1 MKWTISRVLSVAG
14 ACLLTVAAAGC
25 GSSSSA
31 PAPWAPGQPLTL
43 DVGATFPAGT
53 VVRDAYTGTTATV
66 AANGSVTVTPD
77 AAGVVL
83 LERSGVAPTPF
94 QWQNATVYFALT
106 DRFNNGDPSNDGSYG
121 RKKDGGSEI
130 GTWHGGDWKGLTAKL
145 PYLSDL
151 GVTALW
157 ISPIVEQVHGWVAG
171 ASGDFKYW
179 GYTGYWAL
187 DFTRL
192 DRNWGSAADLQELV
206 DQAHQRGIRVIVDV
220 VMNHPG
226 YATGA
231 DLLSYLP
238 EVFHDGTGAAFTAY
252 DAAPHADLRT
262 WNDLVNYQSTGWTNW
277 WSPAWIRA
285 GSTPQEFPGFD
296 HPGQDDL
303 TRSLTFL
310 PDFKT
315 EATGAAGIPV
325 LLTRK
330 AATPDGTGAT
340 PVAGATVRDY
350 LVKWHTDWV
359 RQFGF
364 DGFRC
369 DTAKNVELGSWKA
382 LKTAGAAA
390 LAEWKT
396 ANPAK
401 SLDGGPFWMT
411 GEVYGHGV
419 TGKDE
424 YFTEG
429 GFDSLINFGFQ
440 PWLRDTLAAKPA
452 LVDNA
457 DDLDALYARYAS
469 LVSSDPTYGI
479 LSYLSSHDTRL
490 WFTDIALT
498 SAKQQRQ
505 AGTALLL
512 APGGVQVFYGDES
525 GRVRGPNGSDDTQGT
540 RSDMNWST
548 TDASIL
554 AHFRKLATFRKSHA
568 AVGAGTHAK
577 IASPAGTYAFTRTMG
592 TGASQDAV
600 LVVIGAG
607 N

>member
-1 MKWTISRVLSVAG
+1 MGRSNLRLLG
-14 ACLLTVAAAGC
+14 ALGFILLFTGQAAC
-25 GSSSSA
+25 GSSSST

-53 VVRDAYTGTTATV
+53 MVRDAYGGATATV
-66 AANGSVTVTPD
+66 ASNGTVTLTPD

-83 LERSGVAPTPF
+83 LERSGAAATPF
-94 QWQNATVYFALT
+94 HWQNATVYFALT
-106 DRFNNGDPSNDGSYG
+106 DRFNNGDPTNDGSYG
-121 RKKDGGSEI
+121 RKKDGASEI

-151 GVTALW
+151 GVNALW
-157 ISPIVEQVHGWVAG
+157 ISPVAEQVHGWVAG
-171 ASGDFKYW
+171 GTGDFKHH
-179 GYTGYWAL
+179 GYAGYWAL

-206 DQAHQRGIRVIVDV
+206 DQAHLRGIRVVVDV
-220 VMNHPG
+220 VLNHPG

-238 EVFHDGTGAAFTAY
+238 EVFRDGTGAAFTAY
-252 DAAPHADLRT
+252 DAAPHSDLRT

-296 HPGQDDL
+296 RPGTDDL
-303 TRSLTFL
+303 TKSLAFL

-315 EATGAAGIPV
+315 EATAAAGIPA

-340 PVAGATVRDY
+340 EIPGATVRDY
-350 LVKWHTDWV
+350 LVKWQTDWV
-359 RQFGF
+359 RQFGI

-382 LKTAGAAA
+382 LKNAGTAA
-390 LAEWKT
+390 LADWKA
-396 ANPAK
+396 ANPGKAM
-401 SLDGGPFWMT
+401 DGSPFWMT

-419 TGKDE
+419 IKDS
-424 YFTEG
+424 FFVDG
-429 GFDSLINFGFQ
+429 GFDSLINFAFQ
-440 PWLRDTLAAKPA
+440 PQLRDALAVKPA

-457 DDLDALYARYAS
+457 DELDALYGRYSAA
-469 LVSSDPTYGI
+469 VSDPSFGI

-490 WFTDIALT
+490 WFGDIALNDA
-498 SAKQQRQ
+498 AKQRQ

-525 GRVRGPNGSDDTQGT
+525 GRRLGPAGNDPTQGT
-540 RSDMNWST
+540 RSDMNWDST
-548 TDASIL
+548 DSSIL
-554 AHFRKLATFRKSHA
+554 AHFRKLATFRRSHS
-568 AVGAGTHAK
+568 AVGAGTHAR
-577 IASPAGTYAFTRTMG
+577 ITSPAGTYAFTRTLG
-592 TGASQDAV
+592 TGAAQDAV
-600 LVVIGAG
+600 VVVIGAG

>member
-1 MKWTISRVLSVAG
+1 MGRSNFRLLRALGFILLVAG
-14 ACLLTVAAAGC
+14 QAAC
-25 GSSSSA
+25 GSSSST

-53 VVRDAYTGTTATV
+53 VVRDAYGGATATV
-66 AANGSVTVTPD
+66 AANGSVTLTPD
-77 AAGVVL
+77 AAGVLL
-83 LERSGVAPTPF
+83 LERSGAAATPF
-94 QWQNATVYFALT
+94 HWQNATVYFALT
-106 DRFNNGDPSNDGSYG
+106 DRFSNGDPTNDGSYG
-121 RKKDGGSEI
+121 RKKDGASEI

-151 GVTALW
+151 GVNALW
-157 ISPIVEQVHGWVAG
+157 ISPVAEQLHGWVAG
-171 ASGDFKYW
+171 GTGDFKHY
-179 GYTGYWAL
+179 GYAGYWAL

-192 DRNWGSAADLQELV
+192 DKNWGSAADLQELV
-206 DQAHQRGIRVIVDV
+206 DQAHLRGIRVVVDV
-220 VMNHPG
+220 VLNHPG

-231 DLLSYLP
+231 DLVSYLP

-262 WNDLVNYQSTGWTNW
+262 WNDLVNYQSTNWTKW

-296 HPGQDDL
+296 RPGTDDL
-303 TRSLTFL
+303 TKSLSFL

-315 EATGAAGIPV
+315 EATAAAGIPT

-330 AATPDGTGAT
+330 AATPDGTGS
-340 PVAGATVRDY
+340 VEIAGATVRDY
-350 LVKWHTDWV
+350 LVKWQTDWV
-359 RQFGF
+359 RQFGI

-369 DTAKNVELGSWKA
+369 DTAKNVELGSFKA
-382 LKTAGAAA
+382 LKTAGTAA
-390 LAEWKT
+390 LADWKA
-396 ANPAK
+396 ANPGKAM
-401 SLDGGPFWMT
+401 DGSPFWMT

-419 TGKDE
+419 AKDAH
-424 YFTEG
+424 YFDG
-429 GFDSLINFGFQ
+429 GFDSLINFAFQ
-440 PWLRDTLAAKPA
+440 PQLRDALAVKPA

-457 DDLDALYARYAS
+457 DELDALYGRYSAA
-469 LVSSDPTYGI
+469 LSDPSFGI

-490 WFTDIALT
+490 WFGDIALNDA
-498 SAKQQRQ
+498 AKQRQ

-512 APGGVQVFYGDES
+512 VPGGVQVFYGDES
-525 GRVRGPNGSDDTQGT
+525 GRRLGPAGNDPTQGT
-540 RSDMNWST
+540 RSDMNWDS

-554 AHFRKLATFRKSHA
+554 AHFRKLATFRRSHS
-568 AVGAGTHAK
+568 AVGAGTHAR
-577 IASPAGTYAFTRTMG
+577 IVSPAGTYAFTRTLG

-600 LVVIGAG
+600 VVVIGAG

>member
-1 MKWTISRVLSVAG
+1 MGRSNLRLLRALGFILLVAG
-14 ACLLTVAAAGC
+14 QAAC
-25 GSSSSA
+25 GSSSST

-53 VVRDAYTGTTATV
+53 VVRDAYGGTTATV
-66 AANGSVTVTPD
+66 TANGTVTLTPD

-83 LERSGVAPTPF
+83 LERSGATATPF
-94 QWQNATVYFALT
+94 HWQNATVYFALT
-106 DRFNNGDPSNDGSYG
+106 DRFYNGDPTNDGSYG
-121 RKKDGGSEI
+121 RKKDGASEI

-151 GVTALW
+151 GVNALW
-157 ISPIVEQVHGWVAG
+157 ISPVAEQVHGWVAG
-171 ASGDFKYW
+171 GTGDFKHY
-179 GYTGYWAL
+179 GYAGYWAL

-206 DQAHQRGIRVIVDV
+206 DQAHLRGIRVVVDV
-220 VMNHPG
+220 VLNHPG

-238 EVFHDGTGAAFTAY
+238 EVFRDGTGAAFTAY

-296 HPGQDDL
+296 RPGTDDL
-303 TRSLTFL
+303 TKSLAFL

-315 EATGAAGIPV
+315 EATAAAGIPT

-330 AATPDGTGAT
+330 AATPDGTGAAEI
-340 PVAGATVRDY
+340 AGATVRDY
-350 LVKWHTDWV
+350 LVKWQTDWV
-359 RQFGF
+359 RQFGI

-382 LKTAGAAA
+382 LKTAGTAA
-390 LAEWKT
+390 LADWKA
-396 ANPAK
+396 ANPGKAI
-401 SLDGGPFWMT
+401 DGSPFWMT

-419 TGKDE
+419 VKDS
-424 YFTEG
+424 FFVDG
-429 GFDSLINFGFQ
+429 GFDSLINFAFQ
-440 PWLRDTLAAKPA
+440 PQLRDALAVKPA

-457 DDLDALYARYAS
+457 DELDALYGRYSAA
-469 LVSSDPTYGI
+469 LSDPSFGI

-490 WFTDIALT
+490 WFGDIALND
-498 SAKQQRQ
+498 AAQQRQ

-525 GRVRGPNGSDDTQGT
+525 GRRLGPAGNDPTQAT
-540 RSDMNWST
+540 RSDMNWSS
-548 TDASIL
+548 TDSSIL
-554 AHFRKLATFRKSHA
+554 AHFRKLATFRKGHA
-568 AVGAGTHAK
+568 AVGAGTHAR
-577 IASPAGTYAFTRTMG
+577 IPSPAGTYAFTRTLG
-592 TGASQDAV
+592 SGASQDAV
-600 LVVIGAG
+600 IVAIGAG

>member
-1 MKWTISRVLSVAG
+1 MNWTSSRILAVA
-14 ACLLTVAAAGC
+14 ASCLLGLASAAC
-25 GSSSSA
+25 GSGTSA
-31 PAPWAPGQPLTL
+31 PAAWTPGQPLTL
-43 DVGATFPAGT
+43 DVGTTFPAGT
-53 VVRDAYTGTTATV
+53 VLRDAYGGATATV
-66 AANGSVTVTPD
+66 AANGTVTVTPD

-83 LERSGVAPTPF
+83 LERSGAAPTPF
-94 QWQNATVYFALT
+94 RWQNATVYFALT
-106 DRFNNGDPSNDGSYG
+106 DRFQNGDPSNDGSYG
-121 RKKDGGSEI
+121 REKDGASEI
-130 GTWHGGDWKGLTAKL
+130 GTWHGGDWKGLTTKL

-171 ASGDFKYW
+171 SGGDYKHF
-179 GYTGYWAL
+179 GYAGYWAL

-192 DRNWGSAADLQELV
+192 DANWGSFADLQDLV
-206 DQAHQRGIRVIVDV
+206 DQAHQQGIRVIVDV
-220 VMNHPG
+220 VLNHPG

-231 DLLSYLP
+231 DLLSFLP

-262 WNDLVNYQSTGWTNW
+262 WNDLVNYQSPNWVNW

-296 HPGQDDL
+296 RPGADDL
-303 TRSLTFL
+303 TRSLTYL

-315 EATGAAGIPV
+315 EATGAAGIPE
-325 LLTRK
+325 LLVRK
-330 AATPDGTGAT
+330 AATPGGSGAT
-340 PVAGATVRDY
+340 PVAGATVREY
-350 LVKWHTDWV
+350 LVKWQTDWV
-359 RQFGF
+359 RQLGV

-382 LKTAGAAA
+382 LKTAGIAA
-390 LAEWKT
+390 LADWKA
-396 ANPAK
+396 ANPDK
-401 SLDGGPFWMT
+401 SLDGEPFWMT

-419 TGKDE
+419 TGKDAF
-424 YFTEG
+424 YSDG
-429 GFDSLINFGFQ
+429 GFDSLINFAFQ
-440 PWLRDTLAAKPA
+440 PWLRDALAVKPA

-457 DDLDALYARYAS
+457 DDLDALYARYAT

-479 LSYLSSHDTRL
+479 LSYISSHDTRL
-490 WFTDIALT
+490 WFSDHALT
-498 SAKQQRQ
+498 DPGKQRQ

-540 RSDMNWST
+540 RSGMNWST
-548 TDASIL
+548 TDTSIL
-554 AHFRKLATFRKSHA
+554 AHFRKLATFRKAHA
-568 AVGAGTHAK
+568 AVGAGTHAR
-577 IASPAGTYAFTRTMG
+577 IPSPAGVYAFSRTMG
-592 TGASQDAV
+592 AGGSPDAV
-600 LVVIGAG
+600 VVAIGAG

>member
-1 MKWTISRVLSVAG
+1 MGRSNLRLLGALGFILLVAG
-14 ACLLTVAAAGC
+14 QAAC
-25 GSSSSA
+25 GSSSST

-53 VVRDAYTGTTATV
+53 VVRDAYGGATATV
-66 AANGSVTVTPD
+66 ASNGTVTLTPD

-83 LERSGVAPTPF
+83 LERSGAAATPF
-94 QWQNATVYFALT
+94 HWQNATVYFALT
-106 DRFNNGDPSNDGSYG
+106 DRFNNGDPTNDGSYG
-121 RKKDGGSEI
+121 RKKDGASEI

-151 GVTALW
+151 GVNALW
-157 ISPIVEQVHGWVAG
+157 ISPVAEQVHGWVAG
-171 ASGDFKYW
+171 GTGDFKHY
-179 GYTGYWAL
+179 GYAGYWAL

-206 DQAHQRGIRVIVDV
+206 DQAHLRGIRVVVDV
-220 VMNHPG
+220 VLNHPG

-238 EVFHDGTGAAFTAY
+238 EVFRDGTGAAFTAY
-252 DAAPHADLRT
+252 DAAPHSDLRT

-296 HPGQDDL
+296 RPGTDDL
-303 TRSLTFL
+303 TKSLAFL

-315 EATGAAGIPV
+315 EATAAAGIPT

-340 PVAGATVRDY
+340 EIPGATVRDY
-350 LVKWHTDWV
+350 LVKWQTDWV
-359 RQFGF
+359 RQFGI

-382 LKTAGAAA
+382 LKTAGTAA
-390 LAEWKT
+390 LADWKA
-396 ANPAK
+396 ANPGKAM
-401 SLDGGPFWMT
+401 DGSPFWMT

-419 TGKDE
+419 IKDS
-424 YFTEG
+424 FFVDG
-429 GFDSLINFGFQ
+429 GFDSLINFAFQ
-440 PWLRDTLAAKPA
+440 PQLRDALAVKPA

-457 DDLDALYARYAS
+457 DELDALYGRYSAA
-469 LVSSDPTYGI
+469 VSDPSFGI

-490 WFTDIALT
+490 WFGDIALNDA
-498 SAKQQRQ
+498 AKQRQ

-525 GRVRGPNGSDDTQGT
+525 GRRLGPAGNDPTQGT
-540 RSDMNWST
+540 RSDMNWDST
-548 TDASIL
+548 DSSIL
-554 AHFRKLATFRKSHA
+554 AHFRKLATFRRSHS
-568 AVGAGTHAK
+568 AVGAGTHAR
-577 IASPAGTYAFTRTMG
+577 ITSPAGTYAFTRTMG
-592 TGASQDAV
+592 TGAAQDAV
-600 LVVIGAG
+600 VVVIGAG